1 MLNKKVES
9 LTSFAVIASQLSKF
23 DHIPV
28 MLKESIDFLN
38 VQKGGIYVDATLGQ
52 GGHSEI
58 IAKLLKGQGK
68 IIGIDQDPKAIK
80 AAKQRL
86 VRFGNLIKFVHNN
99 FKNLEIILNKLNI
112 KKVDGV
118 LLDLGVSNEQLKN
131 PERGFSF
138 SEDIDNLNSKLD
150 MRMNTLQNISAYD
163 VLNKYRENELKDIF
177 LNLGEEHY
185 IYSKKIA
192 KRIVQERTKKPIT
205 TVNDL
210 LVIIKSTMPPKY
222 RFRKRSHYA
231 SKIFRAIRM
240 EVNQELPALQEII
253 PQAINK
259 LKKGG
264 RLVIISFHSLEDRIV
279 KKAFRE
285 ISCSDKSRGP
295 MINPVRN
302 EISNGV
308 KILTKKPLIP
318 SEEEMNNNPKSRSA
332 KLRALEK
339 L

>member
-1 MLNKKVES
+1 MLNKKVEP

-68 IIGIDQDPKAIK
+68 IIGIDQDPEAIK
-80 AAKQRL
+80 IAKKEL
-86 VRFGNLIKFVHNN
+86 ACFNN
-99 FKNLEIILNKLNI
+99 IIFINDNFSNLENILNKLNI
-112 KKVDGV
+112 KKVDGI

-138 SEDIDNLNSKLD
+138 SENAENLNSKLD
-150 MRMNTLQNISAYD
+150 MRMNPAQNISAYD

-264 RLVIISFHSLEDRIV
+264 RLVIISFQSLEDRIV

-285 ISCSDKSRGP
+285 ISCSEKSRGS

-302 EISNGV
+302 EISNRV
-308 KILTKKPLIP
+308 KILTKKPFIP
-318 SEEEMNNNPKSRSA
+318 SEEEVNNNPKSKSA

>member
-1 MLNKKVES
+1 MLNKKVEP

-28 MLKESIDFLN
+28 MLKESIDLLN
-38 VQKGGIYVDATLGQ
+38 VRKNGIYVDATLGQ

-68 IIGIDQDPKAIK
+68 IIGIDQDPEAIR
-80 AAKQRL
+80 AAKEKL
-86 VRFGNLIKFVHNN
+86 VRSGDLMKFVHNN
-99 FKNLEIILNKLNI
+99 FKNLEIILDELNI
-112 KKVDGV
+112 KKVDGI
-118 LLDLGVSNEQLKN
+118 LLDLGVSAEQLKN
-131 PERGFSF
+131 PKRGFSF
-138 SEDIDNLNSKLD
+138 SENAENLNSKLD

-264 RLVIISFHSLEDRIV
+264 
-279 KKAFRE
+279 
-285 ISCSDKSRGP
+285 
-295 MINPVRN
+295 
-302 EISNGV
+302 
-308 KILTKKPLIP
+308 
-318 SEEEMNNNPKSRSA
+318 
-332 KLRALEK
+332 
-339 L
+339 